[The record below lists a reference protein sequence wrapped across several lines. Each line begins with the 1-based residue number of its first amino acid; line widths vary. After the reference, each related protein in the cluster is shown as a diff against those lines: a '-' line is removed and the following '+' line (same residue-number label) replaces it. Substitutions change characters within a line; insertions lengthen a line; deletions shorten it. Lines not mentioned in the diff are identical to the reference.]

1 MITYTG
7 PLSYNN
13 GVGILK
19 PGDFRIS
26 ASGIARFYTAPT
38 AWFRENLL
46 GESGFISS
54 TSSVL
59 GTCCHYVAEI
69 YAKTRDF
76 TTANKQE
83 IEDYIV
89 AHTTP
94 GYDLY
99 NAEVDG
105 TIIREQYKIMAQNLV
120 TTYLAYNMPVQ
131 VEPFVTEEILP
142 GIFVGGSI
150 DNVSPGMIVDYKTTS
165 TSKIPD
171 SIKFEYKLQLLTYAW
186 ILRKQGTPI
195 DRIRI
200 VYISREVVGEI
211 SPKTG
216 KQFKSYP
223 SEVKVLTE
231 NVTEQDFEYIEGI
244 IHLIAESVDRWKKVP
259 TDRYLL
265 AKDYRLKFSDAPS
278 VTNTN
283 LFAKLSEDD

>member
-1 MITYTG
+1 MTTYTG
-7 PLSYNN
+7 PLAYNN
-13 GVGILK
+13 GVGILN

-54 TSSVL
+54 TASVL
-59 GTCCHYVAEI
+59 GTCVHYVAEI
-69 YAKTRDF
+69 FAKTGTF
-76 TTANKQE
+76 TEANKQE

-94 GYDLY
+94 TYTDY
-99 NAEVDG
+99 NPEVDG
-105 TIIREQYKIMAQNLV
+105 DIIRHQYKVMAQNLV
-120 TTYLAYNMPVQ
+120 TEYLAYNKPIT

-150 DNVSPGMIVDYKTTS
+150 DNVSPGMIVDYKTSSMT
-165 TSKIPD
+165 KLPD
-171 SIKFEYKLQLLTYAW
+171 TIKFEYKLQLLTYAW
-186 ILRKQGTPI
+186 IMRKRGTPI
-195 DRIRI
+195 DRVRI
-200 VYISREVVGEI
+200 VYITREVIGEI

-244 IHLIAESVDRWKKVP
+244 IKLIAESVDRWKKVP
-259 TDRYLL
+259 EDRYLL
-265 AKDYRLKFSDAPS
+265 AKDYRLKTSEAP
-278 VTNTN
+278 VTLNKN
-283 LFAKLSEDD
+283 LFNKQEDE